1 MRSLASFLLVTFLI
15 TGLFSCNSSPD
26 PTTPEDLGWKV
37 GTQAYTFRKFTF
49 FEAVDKTQNLGL
61 HYIEAYPGQKIG
73 GGLEGVMS
81 YKMDTATRNK
91 ILDHLKKQ
99 DVKLMAFGVIVP
111 DTKAQWDSLFAFA
124 KEMGIKNIVS
134 EPHPDQLPYVS
145 QLCDQYGI
153 NVAIHNHPKPSHY
166 WSADTLLA
174 AIKGLSSRIGS
185 CSDVGH
191 WVRSGLDPVI
201 CLKKLKGRI
210 IELHFKDVSAN
221 SPEAED
227 TVWGTG
233 VCDVKAILQELHQQ
247 NFKGL
252 FSIEY
257 ETHPENNIPQI
268 KKSLDYFN
276 KVVGG
281 LKEE

>member
-1 MRSLASFLLVTFLI
+1 MRSLTQFFIVTLLSA
-15 TGLFSCNSSPD
+15 GLFSCNSSSRPQTPD
-26 PTTPEDLGWKV
+26 DLGWKV
-37 GTQAYTFRKFTF
+37 GSQAYTFRNFTF
-49 FEAVDKTQNLGL
+49 FEAVDKTRDLGL

-73 GGLEGVMS
+73 GSLEGVMG
-81 YKMDTATRNK
+81 YKMDNTTRNQ
-91 ILDHLKKQ
+91 ILDYLKKQ
-99 DVKLMAFGVIVP
+99 NVKLVAFGVIVP
-111 DTKAQWDSLFAFA
+111 DTKAQWDSLFTFA
-124 KEMGIKNIVS
+124 KEMGIENIVS

-145 QLCDQYGI
+145 QLCDKYSI

-174 AIKGLSSRIGS
+174 AIQGLSNRIGS

-191 WVRSGLDPVI
+191 WVRSGLDPVT

-227 TVWGTG
+227 TIWGTG
-233 VCDVKAILQELHQQ
+233 VCNVKGILEELHRQ

-268 KKSLDYFN
+268 KKSLDYFD
-276 KVVGG
+276 KTVAE
-281 LKEE
+281 LKPE